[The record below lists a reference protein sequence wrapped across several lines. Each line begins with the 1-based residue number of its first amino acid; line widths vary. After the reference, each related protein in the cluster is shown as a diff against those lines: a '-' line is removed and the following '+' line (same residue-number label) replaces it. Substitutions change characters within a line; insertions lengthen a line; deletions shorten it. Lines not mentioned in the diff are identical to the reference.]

1 MASKERKRLAPKY
14 KGDYKKLLELFTIV
28 LKLGAFTFGGGY
40 AMFPLME
47 REYVEKRGWFE
58 TQEMLDML
66 AVAQSLPGMISINA
80 SILVG
85 YRLFGILGASVAVLG
100 LALPSLIVL
109 SIISFFYVKFRE
121 NIYVNTALK
130 GIRVAVVA
138 LLVQAVIKLG
148 KPGVRGVFGWVM
160 ACTAFLVALIF
171 SIHPVLII
179 LGGLLVGI
187 IYTQFFSKKE
197 GDAA

>member
-1 MASKERKRLAPKY
+1 MGNKAIKQNKHKF
-14 KGDYKKLLELFTIV
+14 KGDYKKLFELFTIV

-47 REYVEKRGWFE
+47 REYVEKRQWFE

-85 YRLFGILGASVAVLG
+85 YRLFGIIGSLVAVLG

-160 ACTAFLVALIF
+160 ACAAFLVALIF

-187 IYTQFFSKKE
+187 IYTQFFAKKE

>member
-1 MASKERKRLAPKY
+1 MADKERKRLKPKY
-14 KGDYKKLLELFTIV
+14 GRDYKKLLELFIIV

-85 YRLFGILGASVAVLG
+85 YRLFGILGASVAVIG

-160 ACTAFLVALIF
+160 ACAAFLVALIF
-171 SIHPVLII
+171 SIHPVIII
-179 LGGLLVGI
+179 LGGLLAGI
-187 IYTQFFSKKE
+187 IYTQFFAKKE
-197 GDAA
+197 GDAQ

>member
-121 NIYVNTALK
+121 NVYVNTALK

-148 KPGVRGVFGWVM
+148 KPGVRGVFGWMM
-160 ACTAFLVALIF
+160 ACAAFLVALIF

>member
-1 MASKERKRLAPKY
+1 
-14 KGDYKKLLELFTIV
+14 
-28 LKLGAFTFGGGY
+28 
-40 AMFPLME
+40 
-47 REYVEKRGWFE
+47 
-58 TQEMLDML
+58 
-66 AVAQSLPGMISINA
+66 
-80 SILVG
+80 VG
-85 YRLFGILGASVAVLG
+85 YRLFGIVGSLVAVFG

-160 ACTAFLVALIF
+160 ACAAFLIALIF
-171 SIHPVLII
+171 SVHPVLII

-187 IYTQFFSKKE
+187 IYTQFFAKKE